1 MELIIKIMIFVLGA
15 CLGSFYACIGYRIPN
30 KISLIK
36 PNSFCPSCKKEIKW
50 YMNIPLL
57 SYILLKG
64 KCAYCKCK
72 IDALSFI
79 IELLTG
85 TLFLGSYIMFGLGEN
100 FIISVIIISALMVT
114 IVSDFEYY
122 YISDRVI
129 FISSFM
135 VLITRIYYDGFNESL
150 KYILAG
156 VILFLMM
163 LGLKTIGDKVLKK
176 ECLGGGDIKLMILIG
191 VTLGFYYSLV
201 SIFIG
206 SLLAL
211 VCSLIIMKKKN
222 NEEIPYGPFLLIGT
236 FISFLISVL

>member
-1 MELIIKIMIFVLGA
+1 MELITKIMIFVLGS

-30 KISLIK
+30 KISLTK
-36 PNSFCPSCKKEIKW
+36 PNSFCPNCKKGIKW

-64 KCAYCKCK
+64 KCAYCKSK
-72 IDALSFI
+72 IDPLSFI

-85 TLFLGSYIMFGLGEN
+85 TFFLGSYIMFGLGEN

-129 FISSFM
+129 FISAILT
-135 VLITRIYYDGFNESL
+135 LITRVYFNGFAESI
-150 KYILAG
+150 KYILSG
-156 VILFLMM
+156 TMLFLMM

-176 ECLGGGDIKLMILIG
+176 ECLGGGDIKLMLLIG
-191 VTLGFYYSLV
+191 ITLGFYYSLV

-206 SLLAL
+206 SLIAL
-211 VCSLIIMKKKN
+211 ICSLIIMKKKN

-236 FISFLISVL
+236 LISFIIMAI

>member
-1 MELIIKIMIFVLGA
+1 MELITKIMIFVLGS

-30 KISLIK
+30 KISLTK
-36 PNSFCPSCKKEIKW
+36 PNSFCPNCKKEIKW

-64 KCAYCKCK
+64 KCAYCKSK
-72 IDALSFI
+72 IDPLSFI

-85 TLFLGSYIMFGLGEN
+85 TFFLGSYIMFGLGEN

-129 FISSFM
+129 FISAILT
-135 VLITRIYYDGFNESL
+135 LITRVFFNGFAESI
-150 KYILAG
+150 KYILSG
-156 VILFLMM
+156 TMLFLMM

-176 ECLGGGDIKLMILIG
+176 ECLGGGDIKLMLLIG
-191 VTLGFYYSLV
+191 IALGFYYSLV

-206 SLLAL
+206 SLIAL
-211 VCSLIIMKKKN
+211 ICSLIIMKKKK

-236 FISFLISVL
+236 LISFIIMVI

>member
-1 MELIIKIMIFVLGA
+1 MELITKIMIFVLGS

-30 KISLIK
+30 KISLTK
-36 PNSFCPSCKKEIKW
+36 PNSFCPNCKKEIKW

-64 KCAYCKCK
+64 KCAYCKSK
-72 IDALSFI
+72 IDPLSFI

-85 TLFLGSYIMFGLGEN
+85 TFFLGSYIMFGLGEN

-129 FISSFM
+129 FISAILT
-135 VLITRIYYDGFNESL
+135 LITRVYFNGFAESI
-150 KYILAG
+150 KYILSG
-156 VILFLMM
+156 TMLFLMM

-176 ECLGGGDIKLMILIG
+176 ECLGGGDIKLMLLI
-191 VTLGFYYSLV
+191 VITLGFYYSLV

-206 SLLAL
+206 SLIAL
-211 VCSLIIMKKKN
+211 ICSLIIMKKKN

-236 FISFLISVL
+236 LISFIIMAI

>member
-1 MELIIKIMIFVLGA
+1 MELITKIMIFVLGF

-30 KISLIK
+30 KISLTK
-36 PNSFCPSCKKEIKW
+36 PNSFCPNCKKEIKW

-64 KCAYCKCK
+64 KCAYCKSK
-72 IDALSFI
+72 IDPLSFI

-85 TLFLGSYIMFGLGEN
+85 TFFLGSYIMFGLGEN

-129 FISSFM
+129 FISAILT
-135 VLITRIYYDGFNESL
+135 LITRVYFNGFAESI
-150 KYILAG
+150 KYILSG
-156 VILFLMM
+156 TMLFLMM

-176 ECLGGGDIKLMILIG
+176 ECLGGGDIKLMLLIG
-191 VTLGFYYSLV
+191 ITLGFYYSLV

-206 SLLAL
+206 SLIAL
-211 VCSLIIMKKKN
+211 ICSLIIMKKKN

-236 FISFLISVL
+236 LISFIIMAI

>member
-1 MELIIKIMIFVLGA
+1 MELITKIMIFVLGT

-30 KISLIK
+30 KISLTK
-36 PNSFCPSCKKEIKW
+36 PNSFCPNCKKEIKW

-64 KCAYCKCK
+64 KCAYCKSK
-72 IDALSFI
+72 IDSLSFI

-85 TLFLGSYIMFGLGEN
+85 TFFLGSYIMFGLGEN
-100 FIISVIIISALMVT
+100 FIISAIIISALMVT

-129 FISSFM
+129 FISAILT
-135 VLITRIYYDGFNESL
+135 LITRVFFNGFAESI
-150 KYILAG
+150 KYILSSTM
-156 VILFLMM
+156 LFLMM

-176 ECLGGGDIKLMILIG
+176 ECLGGGDIKLMLLIG
-191 VTLGFYYSLV
+191 ITLGFYYSLV

-206 SLLAL
+206 SLIAL
-211 VCSLIIMKKKN
+211 ICSLIIMKKKN

-236 FISFLISVL
+236 LISFIIMAI